1 MSTPSAITS
10 PHEKLRQRIERR
22 RARMAEYEAQLDE
35 YDLPYYTLE
44 RVEAELLT
52 ERSALNSLLLALFDL
67 GADPAETPAA
77 AELTRQ
83 LLEVEMDL
91 LQNAINLSWPELGE
105 AEEKALWK
113 LGAELRAKR
122 ATLLSKRTE

>member
-1 MSTPSAITS
+1 
-10 PHEKLRQRIERR
+10 
-22 RARMAEYEAQLDE
+22 MAEYEAQLDE

-44 RVEAELLT
+44 HVEAELLT

-77 AELTRQ
+77 AQLTRQ

-91 LQNAINLSWPELGE
+91 LQNSINLSWPELGE

-122 ATLLSKRTE
+122 ATLLSKKTE